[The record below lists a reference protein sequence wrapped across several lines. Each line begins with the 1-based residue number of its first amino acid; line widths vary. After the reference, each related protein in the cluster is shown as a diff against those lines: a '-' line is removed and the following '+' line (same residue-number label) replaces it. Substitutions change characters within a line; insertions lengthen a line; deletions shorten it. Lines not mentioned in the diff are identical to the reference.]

1 MWGKEGSKNRG
12 GGQNVWEPFHQTYY
26 VDNHF
31 FSLLSASNQV
41 ETTTTTIAT
50 TTTSPS
56 FPEVL
61 HVSGVSD
68 TVAWSLYN
76 GQYKKSPTLQSNNAP
91 VYQLISGPTY
101 QSHHG
106 DRYLNHGNDVIW
118 YFSEQHSGSTGEVK
132 SKQSSPTPW
141 EPSIGW
147 VYWLNGWQ
155 EENVLFEG
163 KIPVLI
169 K

>member
-1 MWGKEGSKNRG
+1 MLK
-12 GGQNVWEPFHQTYY
+12 TI
-26 VDNHF
+26 
-31 FSLLSASNQV
+31 FSFLSSSNQP
-41 ETTTTTIAT
+41 ETTTTTIA

-61 HVSGVSD
+61 HVSGISD
-68 TVAWSLYN
+68 TVAWSLFN

-91 VYQLISGPTY
+91 VYQLISGPSY

-106 DRYLNHGNDVIW
+106 DRYLYHGNDGIW

-141 EPSIGW
+141 EPSTGGW
-147 VYWLNGWQ
+147 VYWHNGWQ
-155 EENVLFEG
+155 DENVLFEG
-163 KIPVLI
+163 KVLYRI
-169 K
+169 HIFNFWIWP

>member
-1 MWGKEGSKNRG
+1 MLKIML
-12 GGQNVWEPFHQTYY
+12 
-26 VDNHF
+26 
-31 FSLLSASNQV
+31 SLLSASNQL
-41 ETTTTTIAT
+41 ETTTTTIAA

-61 HVSGVSD
+61 HVSGISD
-68 TVAWSLYN
+68 TVAWSLFN

-101 QSHHG
+101 QSYHG
-106 DRYLNHGNDVIW
+106 DRYLYHGNDGIW

-141 EPSIGW
+141 EPSTGGW
-147 VYWLNGWQ
+147 VYWHNGWQ

-163 KIPVLI
+163 KILCRIHIFNAGFGPKI
-169 K
+169 